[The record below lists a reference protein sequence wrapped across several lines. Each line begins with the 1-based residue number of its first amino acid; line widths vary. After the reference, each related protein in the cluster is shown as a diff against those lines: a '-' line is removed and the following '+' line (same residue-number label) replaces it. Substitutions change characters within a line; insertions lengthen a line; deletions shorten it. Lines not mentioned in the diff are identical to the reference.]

1 MDEQQ
6 RPSREGDGHEETTV
20 RRSFDWAETKPS
32 AAVVEV
38 VSSALGAVATDVE
51 PLYSAVDPDALDKL
65 VSDPGGRRDCTAVVV
80 SFTFADRRV
89 TVEGTGTVVA
99 EPVNVG

>member
-1 MDEQQ
+1 MDDEQ
-6 RPSREGDGHEETTV
+6 RPSRDGDGHEDTTV
-20 RRSFDWAETKPS
+20 RRTFDWSETKPS

-38 VSSALGAVATDVE
+38 VSNALGVAPTDVE
-51 PLYSAVDPDALDKL
+51 PLYTAVDPEALDSL
-65 VSDPGGRRDCTAVVV
+65 LSDRDGDRDCTAVVV
-80 SFTFADRRV
+80 TFTFADRHV